1 MEADDEGQ
9 RKMSPADRTG
19 NRTRIISEETR
30 LQACGHIPR
39 QSLAARASETIE
51 SSRDKAKCSLTIA
64 KLSTKEAFDEGG
76 DPPCCVLLL
85 FSGLRGPQGHAKLG
99 PSWRGCDRT
108 GAAGASPIGPGP
120 TERDPGPGRD
130 STWYPLNAL
139 GPSEPGPTE
148 PKLKPPAR
156 VVTAGSYQI

>member
-1 MEADDEGQ
+1 MSEDMEADDEGQ

-39 QSLAARASETIE
+39 QSLAARASETIK
-51 SSRDKAKCSLTIA
+51 SSRDKAKSSLTIA
-64 KLSTKEAFDEGG
+64 KHFSAQQEGVG
-76 DPPCCVLLL
+76 GSSFVLCLLL
-85 FSGLRGPQGHAKLG
+85 FSGLREPQGHAKLG

-108 GAAGASPIGPGP
+108 GPTGASPIGPGP

-130 STWYPLNAL
+130 STWDPLN
-139 GPSEPGPTE
+139 TH
-148 PKLKPPAR
+148 
-156 VVTAGSYQI
+156 

>member
-51 SSRDKAKCSLTIA
+51 SSRDKTKCSLTIA
-64 KLSTKEAFDEGG
+64 KLSTKEAF
-76 DPPCCVLLL
+76 
-85 FSGLRGPQGHAKLG
+85 
-99 PSWRGCDRT
+99 
-108 GAAGASPIGPGP
+108 
-120 TERDPGPGRD
+120 
-130 STWYPLNAL
+130 
-139 GPSEPGPTE
+139 
-148 PKLKPPAR
+148 
-156 VVTAGSYQI
+156 